1 MHLVAI
7 LTSLLNLCAMAA
19 GEGRAS
25 AIPVDQSD
33 CIIDTWDSVH
43 GLPDNSVT
51 AIAQDKDGYLWM
63 ATFGGLVRFDGVAF
77 TVFDQGNTPELPDS
91 TVFNLHIDSRNRLWI
106 STGKGLVVREGNS
119 WRRLGV
125 TDGWSGGLVRSFAEN
140 GDGSLLITT
149 FDERLLLADARGMT
163 EIPKPT
169 GSRWLGIAGA
179 DLEGHWWLS
188 QPGFIGW
195 WDGLAWVNVSGFP
208 AELEHVSGRAR
219 DGGMWAVIGDE
230 LLKLDRQAIRTRT
243 RLRESPGGLWGVCE
257 DSRGDVWISTYDA
270 GVLRV
275 ARDGAVRR
283 FSIGRGIG
291 SRGVRCVFEDRER
304 NLWIGTSGG
313 GLSRVKPSRVRVFGL
328 ESGLDESVV
337 TSVCPDSNDG
347 LLVATYG
354 RGPYRL
360 DFGTGRA
367 SPLTGDNEP
376 TAYPNCALH
385 DHRGR
390 IWVGSDGAGLS
401 VYENQ
406 TWRRLPERGFGS
418 LSIRSMFEDASGR
431 IWVSAGESVT
441 VVEDGVPRLLTQ
453 DLGVPLASVRNF
465 AQDSSGAIWFST
477 DEAVFRGEFPRFA
490 EVRDCEGH
498 ALAGVTSFRFEPDAT
513 VWMGTLHSGLLRL
526 RDGRCATID
535 RTCGLPECSINGI
548 LVDPRGIWWLATNR
562 GVMRVA
568 GSELR
573 DAADGRIPLVRVQRL
588 SVSDGLVSGETFSSH
603 QPSCAADS
611 QGRFWFATSR
621 GAAMIDPADI
631 TLNEVMPPVRV
642 ETISAYLPQSGQTLV
657 IPGGTPEHVERVLT
671 SEGGTTVVIPA
682 GARRL
687 DVRYTALSFV
697 NPERVR
703 FQCSLEGLDPAWQ
716 DAGGSRVAT
725 YYDPPPG
732 NYTFRVRA
740 ANDDGLWNTEG
751 ASVRLKVEGFFWQSM
766 WFRGLVT
773 LLVLG
778 VGAIGAGAIGR
789 ARLARA
795 GERLTIERQRTELAH
810 LSRVTLLGELSG
822 SLAHELNQPL
832 TAILSNAQA
841 AQRMMASDNFD
852 PGEIREVLGDIVDQD
867 KRAGEVIHRL
877 RRLLRRGEIETV
889 ALNMNDL
896 VADSLR
902 LVSRELANRDIE
914 VRTDFERNL
923 PGIMGDRVQLQQ
935 VLLNLLLNS
944 ADAMTDVPPDRR
956 VLTVRTSADA
966 DRVHVRVAD
975 TGTGISPGL
984 EARLFEPFYTTKASG
999 MGLGLSVCR
1008 TIVRSH
1014 GGEIWAESGETTGAI
1029 LAFGIPVAKG
1039 PQPDGQGQPNRLPGR

>member
-1 MHLVAI
+1 
-7 LTSLLNLCAMAA
+7 MAA
-19 GEGRAS
+19 DVGQPS
-25 AIPVDQSD
+25 SIPVDQSD
-33 CIIDTWDSVH
+33 CIIDTWDSVQ

-77 TVFDQGNTPELPDS
+77 TVFDQGNVPELPDS
-91 TVFNLHIDSRNRLWI
+91 TVFNLHIDSRDRIWI
-106 STGKGLVVREGNS
+106 STGKGLVVRDGKS

-140 GDGSLLITT
+140 DDGSLLITT

-179 DLEGHWWLS
+179 DFEGHWWLS
-188 QPGFIGW
+188 QPGFVGW
-195 WDGLAWVNVSGFP
+195 RNGSAWVNVFGFP
-208 AELEHVSGRAR
+208 AELEHVSGPAR
-219 DGGMWAVIGDE
+219 DGNMWAVIGDE
-230 LLKLDRQAIRTRT
+230 LLKLDRQAIRTRM
-243 RLRESPGGLWGVCE
+243 RLRESPGGLWGVYE

-275 ARDGAVRR
+275 SRDGTARR

-291 SRGVRCVFEDRER
+291 SRGVRCVFEDREH

-313 GLSRVKPSRVRVFGL
+313 GLSRIKPRRVRVFGL

-337 TSVCPDSNDG
+337 TSVCPDSDG
-347 LLVATYG
+347 VLLVATYG

-360 DFGTGRA
+360 DLGTGRA
-367 SPLTGDNEP
+367 SQLTGDNEP
-376 TAYPNCALH
+376 TAYANCALR

-390 IWVGSDGAGLS
+390 IWIGSDGAGLS

-406 TWRRLPERGFGS
+406 AWHRLPERGFGS
-418 LSIRSMFEDASGR
+418 QSIRSIFEDASGR
-431 IWVSAGESVT
+431 IWVSAGEGVT
-441 VVEDGVPRLLTQ
+441 VVEDGAPRLLAQ
-453 DLGVPLASVRNF
+453 DRGVPLASVRNF
-465 AQDSSGAIWFST
+465 AQDPSGAIWFST
-477 DEAVFRGEFPRFA
+477 DDAVFRGDVPRFA
-490 EVRDCEGH
+490 EVRDFEGH
-498 ALAGVTSFRFEPDAT
+498 ALTGVTSFRFEQDGS
-513 VWMGTLHSGLLRL
+513 VWMGTLRSGLVRL
-526 RDGRCATID
+526 RDGLCTRID
-535 RTCGLPECSINGI
+535 SGFGLPECSIGGI
-548 LVDPRGIWWLATNR
+548 LVDSRGIWWLATNR
-562 GVMRVA
+562 GVVRVS
-568 GSELR
+568 GNELR
-573 DAADGRIPLVRVQRL
+573 DAADGRIPAIRAQRL
-588 SVSDGLVSGETFSSH
+588 SVPDGLVSGETFSSH
-603 QPSCAADS
+603 QPSCVSDS
-611 QGRFWFATSR
+611 QGRLWFATSR
-621 GAAMIDPADI
+621 GAATIDPAGI
-631 TLNEVMPPVRV
+631 AINEVKPPVRI
-642 ETISAYLPQSGQTLV
+642 ESISAMLPQPGQASSTV
-657 IPGGTPEHVERVLT
+657 PYGTSEHIERVLLH
-671 SEGGTTVVIPA
+671 EGDASVVIPA
-682 GARRL
+682 GTRRL
-687 DVRYTALSFV
+687 EVCYAALSFA

-703 FQCSLEGLDPAWQ
+703 FQCLLEGLDPAWQ

-732 NYTFRVRA
+732 EFTFRVRA
-740 ANDDGLWNTEG
+740 ANDDGLWNLEG
-751 ASVRLKVEGFFWQSM
+751 ASVHVKVNGFFWQSM
-766 WFRGLVT
+766 WFRGLVA

-778 VGAIGAGAIGR
+778 MGAIVAGAIGR
-789 ARLARA
+789 ARLTRA

-877 RRLLRRGEIETV
+877 RRLLKRGEVETV

-896 VADSLR
+896 VSDSLR
-902 LVSRELANRDIE
+902 LVSRELTNRDIQ

-923 PGIMGDRVQLQQ
+923 PWIMGDRVQLQQ
-935 VLLNLLLNS
+935 VMLNLLLNS
-944 ADAMTDVPPDRR
+944 ADAMAGVPPDRR
-956 VLTVRTSADA
+956 VLTVRTNADE

-984 EARLFEPFYTTKASG
+984 EARLFEPFYTTKTSG

-1029 LAFGIPVAKG
+1029 LAFAIPAAKG
-1039 PQPDGQGQPNRLPGR
+1039 PQPDGRGQPDRVPGR